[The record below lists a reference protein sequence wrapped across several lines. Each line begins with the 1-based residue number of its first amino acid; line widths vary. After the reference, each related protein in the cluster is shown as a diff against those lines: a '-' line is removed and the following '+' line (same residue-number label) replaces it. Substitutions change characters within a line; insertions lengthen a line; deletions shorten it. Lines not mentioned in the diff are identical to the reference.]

1 MATENKLD
9 KSEQAD
15 VVRRQE
21 QSVYYQPAVDIKETP
36 DEVVLQFDM
45 PGVGKD
51 NVELTV
57 DKGMLTVVGKVDKEE
72 SGTAVYCET
81 RVGDYRRRFTLTDDV
96 DADNITAEIKAG
108 VLTVRILKPQTAQ
121 PKKIAITSGE

>member
-21 QSVYYQPAVDIKETP
+21 QSGYYQPAVDIKETP

-108 VLTVRILKPQTAQ
+108 VLTVRILKPQTVQ